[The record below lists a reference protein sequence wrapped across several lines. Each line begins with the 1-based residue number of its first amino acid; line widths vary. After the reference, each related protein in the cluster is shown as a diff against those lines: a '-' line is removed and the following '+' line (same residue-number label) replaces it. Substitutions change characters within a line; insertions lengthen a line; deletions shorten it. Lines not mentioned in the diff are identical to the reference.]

1 MALALLPYEE
11 LALADFKNSL
21 LRSSLPFRRPSNT
34 DPEWRSNTL
43 DKTAI
48 TTLSAAMG
56 WTNILNLQGIPG
68 WTWRVENYV
77 TTVIGDAALAGVQW
91 RFIFNGTIAPYVQ
104 IPAGVEIGKIGPNVW
119 PVVPSETF
127 FLVEQKD
134 NLIIQAMT
142 TNVIQQIVLAGLF
155 GWQYYNPNP
164 AEKDHFEFITDV

>member
-21 LRSSLPFRRPSNT
+21 LRSTLPFRRPSNT

-48 TTLSAAMG
+48 TTLSSGAG

-68 WTWRVENYV
+68 FTWRVSGYV
-77 TTVIGDAALAGVQW
+77 TTVIGDAALAGIQW
-91 RFIFNGTIAPYVQ
+91 RFVFNGTLAPYIQ
-104 IPAGVEIGKIGPNVW
+104 IPTGVEIGKIGPNVW
-119 PVVPSETF
+119 PVVPSKTF

-134 NLIIQAMT
+134 NLIIQAQS
-142 TNVIQQIVLAGLF
+142 TNIIQQIVLAGLF

-164 AEKDHFEFITDV
+164 GEKARFEFITDV